1 MTEYLIR
8 EPDTLS
14 QCPAHVHSQ
23 WNDISNLSLSQ
34 NNDEQ
39 AEYPTKMD
47 EHKMFDEIPYTTVS
61 SEIKDIPTIIHEGA
75 NFATTVAKLGDNS
88 YSEDVPAAVSVDTK
102 ESNIEKED
110 NPQDNVVLFDKCP
123 KQDTSDSLFPF
134 PSEGIVIWNVSMRI
148 IAVEYPFEGVL
159 WHHTIPCLHNSF
171 EDKWGKEQTR
181 V

>member
-23 WNDISNLSLSQ
+23 WNDISNSSLSQ

-61 SEIKDIPTIIHEGA
+61 SEIKDIHTIIHEEEK
-75 NFATTVAKLGDNS
+75 FATTVAKLGDNS
-88 YSEDVPAAVSVDTK
+88 FSEDVPAAVSVDTR
-102 ESNIEKED
+102 ESNIELRKKTIHKTMSFCLT
-110 NPQDNVVLFDKCP
+110 NALNRIHQILCFLFLAK
-123 KQDTSDSLFPF
+123 
-134 PSEGIVIWNVSMRI
+134 VS
-148 IAVEYPFEGVL
+148 
-159 WHHTIPCLHNSF
+159 
-171 EDKWGKEQTR
+171 
-181 V
+181 